1 MMGVLSIQIGQCGN
15 QVGYEFFDILHK
27 YISCSK
33 NEYFKSKLTTMYFD
47 EEYKYGKNLLPI
59 VEYEENEGNRN
70 YMNVNNNI
78 MCLNNLIA
86 RCILIDME
94 PKVIERC
101 LSLNNNY
108 DDCIKRKVQK
118 KEKYQKI
125 VKCNSE
131 KSVGKKKYDDSDECC
146 LQYVCGLDDY
156 YESKNNFL
164 KIFKRNNNNNNNND
178 HHHDNDG
185 EEYNIYA
192 KSKHNNNNNNNNIN
206 NILFKKSLYNN
217 NILFKKSLYNNNDI
231 LKDDKLNGNNN
242 LYNSYKNADHE
253 ENNNL
258 VKTNF
263 CSSSYFTNEWKFNK
277 SNFICGL
284 NGSGNN
290 WAYGF
295 YVHGKNI
302 CEDFINIINKEFE
315 KNESK
320 ESIDNILLFH
330 SLAGGS
336 GSGLSSY
343 ISYIL
348 KDEYPKTNIFNICI
362 LPYMF
367 GEISVQSL
375 NTILC
380 LCSLYDCSDGL
391 ILIENDK
398 FELMCKR
405 INNDENIN
413 LEEINKYIS
422 LFIAY
427 NIGFPIDLSNSNYN
441 NNCNY
446 CNIMNYIVSDLC
458 CHPNY
463 KLLSTR
469 YLPQVFKE
477 NIIFEQNSF
486 NMLIKRMHRML
497 IKGTILDSNNICT
510 NVMKKI
516 TNDISCNYIDNY
528 YINRLSSRNILKNK
542 NIFYKQNSFHIPIH
556 MNEINSNSYIDQH
569 DNSVYLKKKKKK
581 KNYYNCIQKT
591 SKNQNNQDNILYQHK
606 NNYHKTDEYNH
617 YTHNNVILNS
627 KMIMR
632 GEINENID
640 LHLFK
645 NHVLYNNKSLNPLEI
660 YIDQNK
666 QFTNN
671 SISMISNCLTPIPT
685 LTHILEKAK
694 LLYSTNAYIYQYNNY
709 GVTHDQIYNSL
720 MYVEQIIN
728 SYESL
733 SSE

>member
-1 MMGVLSIQIGQCGN
+1 MMGVLTIQIGQCGN
-15 QVGYEFFDILHK
+15 QIGHEFFEILHK
-27 YISCSK
+27 YISFSK
-33 NEYFKSKLTTMYFD
+33 DECFKSKLTTMYFD
-47 EEYKYGKNLLPI
+47 EEYKYGQNLLPI
-59 VEYEENEGNRN
+59 VEYEENEGNRKYPN
-70 YMNVNNNI
+70 ENNNI

-94 PKVIERC
+94 PKVIEKC
-101 LSLNNNY
+101 LSLNNN
-108 DDCIKRKVQK
+108 DNDCIKRRGGKKGKYKQDVQYNI
-118 KEKYQKI
+118 EKN
-125 VKCNSE
+125 VDR
-131 KSVGKKKYDDSDECC
+131 KKYDDTDECC

-156 YESKNNFL
+156 YERKNNFL
-164 KIFKRNNNNNNNND
+164 KIFKRNNNNNNNKNNHND
-178 HHHDNDG
+178 DNYGEYKMDG
-185 EEYNIYA
+185 EGEENY
-192 KSKHNNNNNNNNIN
+192 KE
-206 NILFKKSLYNN
+206 LYKN
-217 NILFKKSLYNNNDI
+217 SLYNNNDI
-231 LKDDKLNGNNN
+231 LKNEDTCIVYEYMNEKKHNNKLYRNNN
-242 LYNSYKNADHE
+242 LFEKNVCGSY
-253 ENNNL
+253 
-258 VKTNF
+258 
-263 CSSSYFTNEWKFNK
+263 YFTNEWKYNK

-295 YVHGKNI
+295 SVHGKNI
-302 CEDFINIINKEFE
+302 CEDFINILNKEFE

-320 ESIDNILLFH
+320 ENIDNILLFH

-348 KDEYPKTNIFNICI
+348 KDEYPKKNIFNICI
-362 LPYMF
+362 LPYIF

-380 LCSLYDCSDGL
+380 LSSLYDCSDGL

-398 FELMCKR
+398 FELMCKK

-413 LEEINKYIS
+413 LDEINKYIS
-422 LFIAY
+422 LFLAY
-427 NIGFPIDLSNSNYN
+427 NIGFPINLSNSNYN
-441 NNCNY
+441 NNSNY
-446 CNIMNYIVSDLC
+446 CNIMNYILYDLC

-497 IKGTILDSNNICT
+497 IKGTILDSNNIST
-510 NVMKKI
+510 NVIKKN
-516 TNDISCNYIDNY
+516 TNDISSYIDNY
-528 YINRLSSRNILKNK
+528 YIDRLSSRNILKNK
-542 NIFYKQNSFHIPIH
+542 NIFLKKNFYIPIY
-556 MNEINSNSYIDQH
+556 MNETNSNSYVDKTY
-569 DNSVYLKKKKKK
+569 NSIYIKKNQKKK
-581 KNYYNCIQKT
+581 KNYSYIQKT
-591 SKNQNNQDNILYQHK
+591 NKTQNNQDNINILNEHK
-606 NNYHKTDEYNH
+606 NKYNKTDEYNH
-617 YTHNNVILNS
+617 YIHNNVVLHS

-640 LHLFK
+640 LNLFK
-645 NHVLYNNKSLNPLEI
+645 NHVLYNNKSLTPLEI
-660 YIDQNK
+660 YIDENK
-666 QFTNN
+666 LFNYN

-685 LTHILEKAK
+685 LKHILQKAK
-694 LLYSTNAYIYQYNNY
+694 LLFSTNAYIYQYNNY

-720 MYVEQIIN
+720 MYAEQIVN

-733 SSE
+733 SCEWI

>member
-1 MMGVLSIQIGQCGN
+1 MGVLSIQIGQCGN

-164 KIFKRNNNNNNNND
+164 KVFKRNNNNNNND

-217 NILFKKSLYNNNDI
+217 NILFKKSLYNNNNDI

-380 LCSLYDCSDGL
+380 LSSLYDCSDGL

-446 CNIMNYIVSDLC
+446 CNIMNYILSDLC

>member
-15 QVGYEFFDILHK
+15 QIGYEFFNILHK
-27 YISCSK
+27 YINSSK
-33 NEYFKSKLTTMYFD
+33 NECFKSKLTTMYFD

-59 VEYEENEGNRN
+59 VEYEENEGNSN
-70 YMNVNNNI
+70 YMNGNNNI

-86 RCILIDME
+86 RSILIDME

-101 LSLNNNY
+101 LSLNNSYN
-108 DDCIKRKVQK
+108 DCIKKKVQK

-125 VKCNSE
+125 VKYNID
-131 KSVGKKKYDDSDECC
+131 KSVEKKKHADFDECC

-178 HHHDNDG
+178 DG
-185 EEYNIYA
+185 DEYIMDVE
-192 KSKHNNNNNNNNIN
+192 SEQNNNNISY
-206 NILFKKSLYNN
+206 KKS
-217 NILFKKSLYNNNDI
+217 FYNNNDI
-231 LKDDKLNGNNN
+231 LKNDKLYRNNN
-242 LYNSYKNADHE
+242 FNNYYKKSYHK

-258 VKTNF
+258 FENNYL
-263 CSSSYFTNEWKFNK
+263 CSSYFTNEWIYNK
-277 SNFICGL
+277 NNFICGL

-320 ESIDNILLFH
+320 ENIDNILLFH

-380 LCSLYDCSDGL
+380 LSSLYDCSDGL

-405 INNDENIN
+405 INNDVNIN
-413 LEEINKYIS
+413 MDEINKYIS

-427 NIGFPIDLSNSNYN
+427 NIGFPIDLSNSSYN
-441 NNCNY
+441 NNSNY
-446 CNIMNYIVSDLC
+446 CNIMNYILSDLC

-497 IKGTILDSNNICT
+497 IKGSILDSNNIST
-510 NVMKKI
+510 NVIKKP

-528 YINRLSSRNILKNK
+528 YIDRLSSRNILKNK
-542 NIFYKQNSFHIPIH
+542 NIFYKQKNFHIPIH
-556 MNEINSNSYIDQH
+556 MNVIKSNSYIDEY
-569 DNSVYLKKKKKK
+569 DNSIYLKKTKKK
-581 KNYYNCIQKT
+581 KNYYYIQKT
-591 SKNQNNQDNILYQHK
+591 NKTQNNQDNSNILYQHK
-606 NNYHKTDEYNH
+606 NNYNKTDENNH
-617 YTHNNVILNS
+617 YTHNNVILHS

-640 LHLFK
+640 LNLFK

-660 YIDQNK
+660 YIDENK
-666 QFTNN
+666 QFNN
-671 SISMISNCLTPIPT
+671 NNISMISNCLTPIPT
-685 LTHILEKAK
+685 LTNILEKAK

-720 MYVEQIIN
+720 MSVEQIIN

-733 SSE
+733 SCE

>member
-164 KIFKRNNNNNNNND
+164 KIFKRNNNNNNND

-380 LCSLYDCSDGL
+380 LSSLYDCSDGL

-446 CNIMNYIVSDLC
+446 CNIMNYILSDLC

>member
-1 MMGVLSIQIGQCGN
+1 MGVLSIQIGQCGN

-380 LCSLYDCSDGL
+380 LSSLYDCSDGL

>member
-33 NEYFKSKLTTMYFD
+33 NECFKSKLTTMYFD

-59 VEYEENEGNRN
+59 VQYEENEGNRN

-164 KIFKRNNNNNNNND
+164 KIFKRNNNNNND
-178 HHHDNDG
+178 HHHHDNDG
-185 EEYNIYA
+185 EEHNIYA
-192 KSKHNNNNNNNNIN
+192 KSKHNNNNND

-242 LYNSYKNADHE
+242 LYNSFKNADHE

-258 VKTNF
+258 VKNNF

-380 LCSLYDCSDGL
+380 LSSLYDCSDGL

-446 CNIMNYIVSDLC
+446 CNIMNYILSDLC

>member
-1 MMGVLSIQIGQCGN
+1 MGVLSIQIGQCGN

-380 LCSLYDCSDGL
+380 LSSLYDCSDGL

-446 CNIMNYIVSDLC
+446 CNIMNYILSDLC

>member
-33 NEYFKSKLTTMYFD
+33 NECFKSKLTTMYFD
-47 EEYKYGKNLLPI
+47 EEYKYGKNLFPI
-59 VEYEENEGNRN
+59 VQYEENEGNRN
-70 YMNVNNNI
+70 DMNVNNNI

-101 LSLNNNY
+101 LSLNNSY
-108 DDCIKRKVQK
+108 DEYIKRKVQK
-118 KEKYQKI
+118 KEKYEKI
-125 VKCNSE
+125 VKYNSE
-131 KSVGKKKYDDSDECC
+131 KSVERKKYDSDECC

-164 KIFKRNNNNNNNND
+164 KIFKRNNNNNND
-178 HHHDNDG
+178 YHHDNDD

-192 KSKHNNNNNNNNIN
+192 KSEHNNNNNNNN
-206 NILFKKSLYNN
+206 NN
-217 NILFKKSLYNNNDI
+217 NILFKKSLYNNNNDI
-231 LKDDKLNGNNN
+231 LKNDKLNGNKH
-242 LYNSYKNADHE
+242 LYNYYKNTHDE
-253 ENNNL
+253 EKNNL
-258 VKTNF
+258 VKNNL
-263 CSSSYFTNEWKFNK
+263 CCSSYFTNEWKFNK
-277 SNFICGL
+277 SNYICGL

-348 KDEYPKTNIFNICI
+348 KDEYPKTNLFNICI

-380 LCSLYDCSDGL
+380 LSSLYDSSDGL

-422 LFIAY
+422 LFLAY

-446 CNIMNYIVSDLC
+446 CNIMNYILSDLC

-486 NMLIKRMHRML
+486 NMLLKRMHRML
-497 IKGTILDSNNICT
+497 IKGTILDSNNIST
-510 NVMKKI
+510 NVTKKI
-516 TNDISCNYIDNY
+516 RNDISCNYIIDNY

-556 MNEINSNSYIDQH
+556 MNEINSNSYIDEY
-569 DNSVYLKKKKKK
+569 DNSVYLKIKNKKNNNNNKK
-581 KNYYNCIQKT
+581 KNDYYSYIQKT
-591 SKNQNNQDNILYQHK
+591 SKNQFNQDNINILYQHK
-606 NNYHKTDEYNH
+606 NNYHKTNEHNH
-617 YTHNNVILNS
+617 YTHNNVIFNS

-632 GEINENID
+632 GQINENID

-645 NHVLYNNKSLNPLEI
+645 NHVLYNKKSLNPLEI

-666 QFTNN
+666 QFNN
-671 SISMISNCLTPIPT
+671 NTISMISNCLTPIPT
-685 LTHILEKAK
+685 LTHILERAK

-720 MYVEQIIN
+720 MYVQQIIN
-728 SYESL
+728 SYETL

>member
-380 LCSLYDCSDGL
+380 LSSLYDCSDGL

-569 DNSVYLKKKKKK
+569 DNSGKKKKKK
-581 KNYYNCIQKT
+581 K
-591 SKNQNNQDNILYQHK
+591 
-606 NNYHKTDEYNH
+606 
-617 YTHNNVILNS
+617 
-627 KMIMR
+627 
-632 GEINENID
+632 
-640 LHLFK
+640 
-645 NHVLYNNKSLNPLEI
+645 
-660 YIDQNK
+660 
-666 QFTNN
+666 
-671 SISMISNCLTPIPT
+671 
-685 LTHILEKAK
+685 
-694 LLYSTNAYIYQYNNY
+694 ST
-709 GVTHDQIYNSL
+709 
-720 MYVEQIIN
+720 
-728 SYESL
+728 
-733 SSE
+733 

>member
-1 MMGVLSIQIGQCGN
+1 MGVLSIQIGQCGN

-164 KIFKRNNNNNNNND
+164 KIFKRNNNNNNND

-380 LCSLYDCSDGL
+380 LSSLYDCSDGL

-446 CNIMNYIVSDLC
+446 CNIMNYILSDLC

>member
-1 MMGVLSIQIGQCGN
+1 MGVLSIQIGQCGN

-164 KIFKRNNNNNNNND
+164 KIFKRNNNNND

-380 LCSLYDCSDGL
+380 LSSLYDCSDGL

-446 CNIMNYIVSDLC
+446 CNIMNYILSDLC